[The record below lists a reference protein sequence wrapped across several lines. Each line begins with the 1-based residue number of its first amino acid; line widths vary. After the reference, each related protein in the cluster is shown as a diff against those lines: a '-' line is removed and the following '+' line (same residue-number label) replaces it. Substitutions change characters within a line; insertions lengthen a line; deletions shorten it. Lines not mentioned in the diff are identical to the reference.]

1 MMYEWCRMHQ
11 SPAPRPLSAPVCAL
25 IKRGAELV
33 LSAPP
38 EWLAELDDA
47 IMAAPGVQ
55 AIADDPVLSAGMRR
69 ATRSNLAHWAEA
81 NIRAPGAPVAPNVS
95 EEPLAI
101 SRELVRRG
109 LDEQALHAYRTGQN
123 AAWLR
128 WMDIAFALTQ
138 NPAELHELL
147 GFTARSIAEFNE
159 TCIAELSARMQAERA
174 ELTRGTH
181 AERRATVALL
191 VEGAPIAADRAERSL
206 GYALGQVHRAVVVW
220 SESPHARIRDLERV
234 AETIA
239 SVART
244 PRILSV
250 VASTAT
256 LWLWL
261 PTAAEPAHA
270 QLEDQTRATPDVR
283 IAIGSRGQ
291 GLEGFRK
298 SHLDALTAQRMLAR
312 GASTKHVVSFDHV
325 RLVSLIASDPEGAD
339 HFIRDTLGALASAD
353 FELRTTVEVFL
364 EEGCNASRT
373 AERLSVH
380 RNTLLRRLE
389 QVDTLLPRPLADA
402 RVHVGV
408 ALEVLRWR

>member
-1 MMYEWCRMHQ
+1 MVHI
-11 SPAPRPLSAPVCAL
+11 SPAVTGL

-33 LSAPP
+33 LQAPP
-38 EWLAELDDA
+38 EWLAQLDGA

-55 AIADDPVLSAGMRR
+55 AGAGDPVLSAGMRR
-69 ATRSNLAHWAEA
+69 ATRSNLACWAEA
-81 NIRAPGAPVAPNVS
+81 NIREPGAPVPPNVS

-128 WMDIAFALTQ
+128 WMDIAFTLTQ

-147 GFTARSIAEFNE
+147 TVTARSIADFNE
-159 TCIAELSARMQAERA
+159 ACIAELSVRMQAERD

-181 AERRATVALL
+181 AERRATVALV
-191 VEGAPIAADRAERSL
+191 VEGAPIAAGRVERSL
-206 GYALGQVHRAVVVW
+206 GYALSQVHRAVVVW
-220 SESPHARIRDLERV
+220 SESPASRTQELERV

-239 SVART
+239 SVAGT
-244 PRILSV
+244 PRFLSV

-261 PTAAEPAHA
+261 PTDAEPAIA
-270 QLEDQTRATPDVR
+270 QLEDLTRAMPDIR
-283 IAIGSRGQ
+283 IAIGSRGN
-291 GLEGFRK
+291 GVEGFRT

-312 GASTKHVVSFDHV
+312 GASTRHVVSFDRV
-325 RLVSLIASDPEGAD
+325 RLVSLITSDPEGAE
-339 HFIRDTLGALASAD
+339 HFVRDTLGALASAD
-353 FELRTTVEVFL
+353 LELRTTVEVFL
-364 EEGCNASRT
+364 EEGCNATRT

-389 QVDTLLPRPLADA
+389 HVDTLLPRPLSDA

>member
-1 MMYEWCRMHQ
+1 MVHQ
-11 SPAPRPLSAPVCAL
+11 DLKPAGRTKPLSVTVRAL

-33 LSAPP
+33 LSAPAQ
-38 EWLAELDDA
+38 WLSELDEA
-47 IMAAPGVQ
+47 TMAATGVQ
-55 AIADDPVLSAGMRR
+55 AIADDPVLVAGMRR
-69 ATRSNLAHWAEA
+69 ATRSNLVHWAQA
-81 NIRAPGAPVAPNVS
+81 NIRDPGAPVPANVS

-109 LDEQALHAYRTGQN
+109 LEDQAAHTYRTGQN

-138 NPAELHELL
+138 DPAELHEMLSV
-147 GFTARSIAEFNE
+147 TARSITEFNE
-159 TCIAELSARMQAERA
+159 ACIAELTRRMQAERD

-191 VEGAPIAADRAERSL
+191 VEGAPISLERAERNL
-206 GYALGQVHRAVVVW
+206 GYTLDQAHRAVVVW
-220 SESPHARIRDLERV
+220 SESAIARTPELERV
-234 AETIA
+234 AEVIA
-239 SVART
+239 SVAGTTRV
-244 PRILSV
+244 LSV

-261 PTAAEPAHA
+261 PTHEEPNIS
-270 QLEDQTRATPDVR
+270 QLQDRARGMPDVR
-283 IAIGSRGQ
+283 IAIGSRGT
-291 GLEGFRK
+291 GIEGFRK

-312 GASTKHVVSFDHV
+312 VASAKQVVSFDRV
-325 RLVSLIASDPEGAD
+325 RLVSLITSEPEGAE
-339 HFIRDTLGALASAD
+339 HFIRDTLGELATAD
-353 FELRTTVEVFL
+353 AELRTTAAVFL
-364 EEGCNASRT
+364 DEGCNASRT

-389 QVDTLLPRPLADA
+389 TIDALLPRPLHEA